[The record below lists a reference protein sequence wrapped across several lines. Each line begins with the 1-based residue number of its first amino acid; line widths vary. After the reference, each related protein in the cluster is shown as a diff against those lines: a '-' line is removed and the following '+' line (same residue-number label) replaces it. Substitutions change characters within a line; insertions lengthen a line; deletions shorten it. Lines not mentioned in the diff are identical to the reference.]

1 MLWLA
6 GSVGRQTQKVI
17 QVIPTNNA
25 SYEQRGRGG
34 EEAVKTEGTER
45 GRMRRIRRKG
55 KRGLVFSGI
64 NSQINYIYIWR
75 EREF

>member
-25 SYEQRGRGG
+25 SYGQRGRGR
-34 EEAVKTEGTER
+34 EEGVKTEGTEG
-45 GRMRRIRRKG
+45 GRMRKVRRKG
-55 KRGLVFSGI
+55 KRGLVFFGI

-75 EREF
+75 ESFR